1 MSAEILR
8 ALDAMERRLLE
19 RIEAVEARV
28 SDEATS
34 VRIEVREL
42 RGDVAGLAREIIEAN
57 DRSVR
62 EAEERLRADD
72 RRGATGTDETSGG

>member
-1 MSAEILR
+1 MSAEILQ
-8 ALDAMERRLLE
+8 ALEAMERRLTDRLDSLQ
-19 RIEAVEARV
+19 ARV
-28 SDEATS
+28 ADEADS

-62 EAEERLRADD
+62 EAEGRLRSGGPD
-72 RRGATGTDETSGG
+72 GAT